1 VLRGGALLGRLI
13 AVTADLL
20 SHGAVMRCC

>member
-1 VLRGGALLGRLI
+1 MLRGGARLGRLI

-20 SHGAVMRCC
+20 SHGAAMRCC